1 MNTKPIHFSHCHVCK
16 ARDKELKNYYGFAMC
31 SDCIKTE
38 EETDW
43 DQYEEDKRQQIAEE
57 NEH

>member
-1 MNTKPIHFSHCHVCK
+1 MRKNLIDFSRCYVCLDEEK
-16 ARDKELKNYYGFAMC
+16 KLKNYYGFAMC

>member
-1 MNTKPIHFSHCHVCK
+1 MNTKPIDFSHCHVCK
-16 ARDKELKNYYGFAMC
+16 DREKKLKNYYGFAMC

-43 DQYEEDKRQQIAEE
+43 DQYEEDKRHRIAEE